1 MKIISTNI
9 ANLTENKKALYRLT
23 KSGGTNVKDLE
34 PNKSHPVSAY
44 ALYEDTKETKDG
56 PKEQRVLAVVLE
68 DDTKLQTISPTFID
82 DFMEI
87 VDIMQDDPF
96 AIITRKSVSKAGR
109 EFVYCEL
116 DCDWNCFM

>member
-1 MKIISTNI
+1 MNIIRTNI
-9 ANLTENKKALYRLT
+9 ENLATDKKALYKLT

-34 PNKSHPVSAY
+34 PGKSHKVEAF

-56 PKEQRVLAVVLE
+56 PKEQTVLAVVLA
-68 DDTKLQTISPTFID
+68 DGTKLQTISPTFVK

-87 VDIMQDDPF
+87 VDLMDGDDF
-96 AIITRKSVSKAGR
+96 SIITRKSTSKAGR

-116 DCDWNCFM
+116 DCD

>member
-9 ANLTENKKALYRLT
+9 ENLAQDKKALYRLT

-56 PKEQRVLAVVLE
+56 TKEQRVLAVVLE
-68 DDTKLQTISPTFID
+68 DGTKLQTISPTFID
-82 DFMEI
+82 GFME
-87 VDIMQDDPF
+87 VVNIMEDEPF

-116 DCDWNCFM
+116 DCD